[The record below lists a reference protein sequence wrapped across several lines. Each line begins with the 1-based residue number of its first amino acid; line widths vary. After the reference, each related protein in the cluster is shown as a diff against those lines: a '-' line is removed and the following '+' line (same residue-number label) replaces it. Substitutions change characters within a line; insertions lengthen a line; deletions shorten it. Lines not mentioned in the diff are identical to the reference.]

1 MPYKINNGYK
11 PGPDGEYHKMCLMNM
26 RTVGMGQ
33 LLRKVWVY
41 CRVGNGDGFTG
52 DDGYGDF
59 TGDEIFTG
67 DITSDKIFTGEAFS
81 PVKLIWTH
89 CREVIF

>member
-1 MPYKINNGYK
+1 
-11 PGPDGEYHKMCLMNM
+11 
-26 RTVGMGQ
+26 MGQ

-59 TGDEIFTG
+59 T
-67 DITSDKIFTGEAFS
+67 SDKIFTGEIYLDTLSGGDILILRCFINFS
-81 PVKLIWTH
+81 SITH
-89 CREVIF
+89 NYIFGGKTTSRRVSEMTEIIY